1 MPASFRAAYL
11 IHGDDHGRIAERRAK
26 LRAMAETAA
35 GTAGVEVYE
44 ADQCTPENVAG
55 ALSAM
60 TFAMGRRFV
69 IADGVERWKDSEVE
83 PVATA
88 LGSADPESLTVAF
101 FAREEGRYKTPAKLV
116 EAVEKAGGQIAAE
129 MNVKAWDLPKW
140 LIEQAKQLDL
150 SLDRDGAKALVGQ
163 VGDRQQR
170 LTRELEKL
178 ALEYGPGANIGVDEV
193 DESCATSAER
203 KVWTLADALVAGD
216 RKTSLALLLELR
228 QQGERVTGLIYNM
241 VRRLRDAVAIADA
254 LQQGQSTAQVKKTL
268 RMPPKAADKFVKDVQ
283 ARDVE
288 TLRKALAAMAD
299 LEVNSRGGDLTRG
312 HRGGQGRPHRHAL
325 TGASATIRASCRSR
339 IRIPRS
345 SRRSRRSP
353 TTASCR
359 TVRPARSSPPV
370 ARSSGCACPA
380 TTARASS
387 ARSWTATP
395 ARSGSARRTRWCPP
409 PAAIC
414 RGR

>member
-1 MPASFRAAYL
+1 MPAFKTAYL
-11 IHGDDHGRIAERRAK
+11 IHGDDHGRISERRAK

-44 ADQCTPENVAG
+44 ADQCTPENIAA

-69 IADGVERWKDSEVE
+69 IADGVERWKDADVE
-83 PVATA
+83 PVAHA
-88 LGSADPESLTVAF
+88 LDSADPESLTVAF
-101 FAREEGRYKTPAKLV
+101 FAREEGRYKTPTTLV
-116 EAVEKAGGQIAAE
+116 KAVEKAGGQIAAE

-150 SLDRDGAKALVGQ
+150 TLDRDGAKALVAQ

-178 ALEYGPGANIGVDEV
+178 ALEYGPGANIGVYEV

-216 RKTSLALLLELR
+216 RKTSLTLLLELR
-228 QQGERVTGLIYNM
+228 EQGERVTGLIYNM

-288 TLRKALAAMAD
+288 ALRKALAAMAD
-299 LEVNSRGGDLTRG
+299 LEVNSRGGDLSEDTEAVKAVLIATR
-312 HRGGQGRPHRHAL
+312 
-325 TGASATIRASCRSR
+325 
-339 IRIPRS
+339 
-345 SRRSRRSP
+345 
-353 TTASCR
+353 
-359 TVRPARSSPPV
+359 
-370 ARSSGCACPA
+370 
-380 TTARASS
+380 
-387 ARSWTATP
+387 
-395 ARSGSARRTRWCPP
+395 
-409 PAAIC
+409 
-414 RGR
+414 